1 MVTSHSTL
9 REDINFV
16 LVLLKQWILKR
27 NEIFEFI
34 KLYKATVNNNRPMTC
49 IPMMRKVLTILIAE
63 IIYEC
68 VDSAGL
74 SREDQKFW
82 RRNKKKQE

>member
-1 MVTSHSTL
+1 
-9 REDINFV
+9 
-16 LVLLKQWILKR
+16 
-27 NEIFEFI
+27 
-34 KLYKATVNNNRPMTC
+34 
-49 IPMMRKVLTILIAE
+49 MMRKVLTILIAE

-82 RRNKKKQE
+82 RRNKKKNKNNADRIIRNTFNIRCVQKYEFFVHYNLMNMEGYVFIASNLIV